1 MNDIDNP
8 TQILGYRDGA
18 TWYDETGVELANP
31 DLLAQGSN
39 SGRIQPFLVDQDENL
54 VAESFKDYEPV
65 INVLPRVWFSFPI
78 NSEAQ
83 FFANYDKLAQRP
95 ANGNIF
101 APISTYY
108 YLEANQGAVVG
119 NANLQPRVTT
129 SYELGFKQTLSRN
142 SAISLIASYRETRGD
157 YALVRVNQAYPISY
171 NSYQNLDFET
181 IKNFMYGLFI
191 PRFHLR
197 TTFRPICLWYTD

>member
-1 MNDIDNP
+1 M
-8 TQILGYRDGA
+8 
-18 TWYDETGVELANP
+18 
-31 DLLAQGSN
+31 
-39 SGRIQPFLVDQDENL
+39 
-54 VAESFKDYEPV
+54 
-65 INVLPRVWFSFPI
+65 PRVWFSFPI